1 MQQDGHHHIGLEHI
15 GAHGITALIGPAGT
29 GVRILGTTQAT
40 YGGTTGTGETRGT
53 IHGTGDVQATTA
65 GATAGTTTRGITITI
80 IITMATGAVRGTT
93 MASDTEGTVTTT
105 ATEPRPRAAEETE
118 WA

>member
-1 MQQDGHHHIGLEHI
+1 MRQDGHHHIGLEHI

-29 GVRILGTTQAT
+29 GARILGTTQA

-80 IITMATGAVRGTT
+80 TIIITMTTGAALGTT
-93 MASDTEGTVTTT
+93 MASDTEGTVTTM
-105 ATEPRPRAAEETE
+105 ATEA
-118 WA
+118 